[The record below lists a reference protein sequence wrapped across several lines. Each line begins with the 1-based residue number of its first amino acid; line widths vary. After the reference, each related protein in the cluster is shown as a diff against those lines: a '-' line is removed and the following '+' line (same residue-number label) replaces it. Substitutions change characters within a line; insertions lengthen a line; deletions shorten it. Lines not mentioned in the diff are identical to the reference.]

1 MAAMW
6 PCKEIDLAWPDWV
19 FAVGAGLSPPPIQ
32 DVSARVERLW
42 STREDSLACLSVR
55 SAFDLYLRAQRWEG
69 GSEIVFS
76 ALTVP
81 DMPRIARHHGLRPVP
96 LDIDPETAAWDDG
109 ALERC
114 VGARTRA
121 VVLAH
126 LFGGRIDLGPALEFA
141 RRRGIAVVED
151 CAQAYAGPG
160 WTGHPEADLSLFSFG
175 PMKTATA
182 LGGALARVRDPDT
195 CAAMKRISA
204 QDSVQPTVEFLRRIL
219 LYGGLKAA
227 SHPRAYG
234 LVMAVADAL
243 GADASQWIHSVT
255 RNVAN
260 DAFIGSIRRRPC
272 AALLGL
278 LERRLGQGI
287 APISRRVEPGRTLM
301 AALGPDVEVPAR
313 AADSHGYWMFPV
325 LAGNPEALS
334 GSLHDRGFD
343 AMSARLSVVSDG
355 ATPTP
360 GAERLSNAL
369 YIPFDPAMPREELER
384 LGRLVRSLE
393 ARATQIEISS
403 NSCRIVA
410 I

>member
-1 MAAMW
+1 MEPMW
-6 PCKEIDLAWPDWV
+6 PCKEIDLAWEDWV
-19 FAVGAGLSPPPIQ
+19 FAVGACLSPPPVQ
-32 DVSARVERLW
+32 DVSARVERRW
-42 STREDSLACLSVR
+42 SAQADSLACLTVR
-55 SAFDLYLRAQRWEG
+55 SAFDLYLRAQRWEA

-81 DMPRIARHHGLRPVP
+81 DMPRIARHHELRPVP
-96 LDIDPETAAWDDG
+96 LDIDPATAAWDDS
-109 ALERC
+109 ALERS
-114 VGARTRA
+114 VGSRTRA
-121 VVLAH
+121 LVLAH
-126 LFGGRIDLGPALEFA
+126 LFGTRIDLDPALEVA

-151 CAQAYAGPG
+151 CAQAYAGPD
-160 WTGHPEADLSLFSFG
+160 WTGHPNADLSLFSFG

-204 QDSVQPTVEFLRRIL
+204 QDSIQPTGEFLRRVL

-234 LVMAVADAL
+234 VVMAVADAL

-260 DAFIGSIRRRPC
+260 DAFIASIRRRPC

-278 LERRLGQGI
+278 LERRLGQGTSTV
-287 APISRRVEPGRTLM
+287 SRRVEPGGTLT

-313 AADSHGYWMFPV
+313 AADPHGYWMFPV
-325 LAGNPEALS
+325 LARNPEALS
-334 GSLHDRGFD
+334 ASLRDRGFD

-384 LGRLVRSLE
+384 LGRLVRSLG
-393 ARATQIEISS
+393 ASHTDR
-403 NSCRIVA
+403 R
-410 I
+410 

>member
-55 SAFDLYLRAQRWEG
+55 SAFDLYLRAQRWEA

-96 LDIDPETAAWDDG
+96 FDIDPETAAWDDG

-151 CAQAYAGPG
+151 CAQAYAGPD
-160 WTGHPEADLSLFSFG
+160 WSGHPEADLSLFSFG

-182 LGGALARVRDPDT
+182 LGGALARVRDWDT

-227 SHPRAYG
+227 SRPRAYG

-260 DAFIGSIRRRPC
+260 DAFIASIRRRPC

-278 LERRLGQGI
+278 LERRLGQGT
-287 APISRRVEPGRTLM
+287 APVSRRVEPGRTLM
-301 AALGPDVEVPAR
+301 SSLGPDVEVPAR
-313 AADSHGYWMFPV
+313 AADPHGYWMFPV
-325 LAGNPEALS
+325 LAQNPEALS
-334 GSLHDRGFD
+334 ASLRDRGFN
-343 AMSARLSVVSDG
+343 AMSARLAVVSDG

-360 GAERLSNAL
+360 GADRLSDAL

-403 NSCRIVA
+403 N
-410 I
+410 

>member
-1 MAAMW
+1 MEPMW
-6 PCKEIDLAWPDWV
+6 PCKEIDLAWEDWV
-19 FAVGAGLSPPPIQ
+19 FAVGACLLPPPVQ
-32 DVSARVERLW
+32 DVSARVEGLW
-42 STREDSLACLSVR
+42 SAQADSLACLTVR
-55 SAFDLYLRAQRWEG
+55 SAFDLYLRAQRWEA

-81 DMPRIARHHGLRPVP
+81 DMPRIARHHGLCPVP
-96 LDIDPETAAWDDG
+96 LDIDPATAAWDDS

-114 VGARTRA
+114 IGSRTRA
-121 VVLAH
+121 LVLAH
-126 LFGGRIDLGPALEFA
+126 LFGGRIDLNPALSIA
-141 RRRGIAVVED
+141 RRHDIAVVED
-151 CAQAYAGPG
+151 CAQAYAGPD

-182 LGGALARVRDPDT
+182 LGGALAHVRDPDI

-204 QDSVQPTVEFLRRIL
+204 RDSIQPTGEFLRRVL

-227 SHPRAYG
+227 SQPRGYG
-234 LVMAVADAL
+234 VVMAVVDAL

-255 RNVAN
+255 RSVAN
-260 DAFIGSIRRRPC
+260 DAFIASIRWRPC

-278 LERRLGQGI
+278 LERRLGQGT
-287 APISRRVEPGRTLM
+287 APVSRRVEPGRALTV
-301 AALGPDVEVPAR
+301 ALGPDVEVPAR
-313 AADSHGYWMFPV
+313 AADPHGYWMFPV
-325 LAGNPEALS
+325 LARNPEALS
-334 GSLHDRGFD
+334 ASLRDRGFD

-384 LGRLVRSLE
+384 LGRLVRSFE
-393 ARATQIEISS
+393 ARATQIEGSS

-410 I
+410 V